1 MIFAV
6 TGQAPCVRL
15 LPRQS
20 LETDDL
26 ADVTSARYV
35 LGSRAVAGF
44 TAVSTLQ
51 RGFEVRGALK
61 IVLVKILVTSFAG
74 VAARIL
80 SSSLIRG
87 CCAFLLLAK

>member
-1 MIFAV
+1 
-6 TGQAPCVRL
+6 
-15 LPRQS
+15 
-20 LETDDL
+20 
-26 ADVTSARYV
+26 
-35 LGSRAVAGF
+35 VAGF

-51 RGFEVRGALK
+51 RGFEVRSALK